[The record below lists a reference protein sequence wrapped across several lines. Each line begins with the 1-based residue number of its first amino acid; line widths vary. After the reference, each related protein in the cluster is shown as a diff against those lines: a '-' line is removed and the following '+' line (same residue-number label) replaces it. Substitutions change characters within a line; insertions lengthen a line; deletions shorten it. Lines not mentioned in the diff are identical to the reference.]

1 MIYYFRMAIFCL
13 FISPVIA
20 QEALILSPES
30 AVKIG
35 LEKNYGIQILRNN
48 ERIAE
53 LNNTL
58 GRAGLLPNVG
68 FNSLANYAS
77 NNTEQKFF
85 NGEVRAG
92 NGAGNLTT
100 RMGLEVNWTAFD
112 GFNMFVER
120 DRLALMEKMSR
131 AETTGQMQTLAAG
144 ILAAYYR
151 LVELERSTENLR
163 YAVSLDRDILDL
175 VKNKKKIGTATG
187 LEVLQSQT
195 RLNSDSARLVLLEN
209 DISRSRM
216 NFNILLNLEPNT
228 PFVLDT
234 SFNNAILPSLDE
246 LILRT
251 RQNHPDLLLTKLQKE
266 QAALRLETV
275 KSSFWPVVTLQAAY
289 NMAFSRSEVGF
300 LLSNRSNGPFIGLTL
315 RYTIFDGQ
323 NRKNDREIALVQ
335 MENAALRETDLLTI
349 LEGRIKTKWSDY
361 AALSGLIA
369 MEQENLNASRQQ
381 SALARELYRLGK
393 TTNFEVRESILQEI
407 QALDR
412 VINAQAR
419 VKQVEIEIFNDA
431 GIPLFPIQ

>member
-1 MIYYFRMAIFCL
+1 M
-13 FISPVIA
+13 
-20 QEALILSPES
+20 
-30 AVKIG
+30 
-35 LEKNYGIQILRNN
+35 EKNFGIQILRNN
-48 ERIAE
+48 ERIAQ
-53 LNNTL
+53 LNNTP
-58 GRAGLLPNVG
+58 GRAGLLPTLGV
-68 FNSLANYAS
+68 NSLANYAS

-85 NGEVRAG
+85 NGETRSG
-92 NGAGNLTT
+92 IGAGNLTT
-100 RMGLEVNWTAFD
+100 RMGLEMNWTAFD

-131 AETTGQMQTLAAG
+131 AETTAQMQTFAAG

-163 YAVSLDRDILDL
+163 YAVTLDRDILDL
-175 VKNKKKIGTATG
+175 VKNKKKIGTANG

-216 NFNILLNLEPNT
+216 NFNILLNLDPNT
-228 PFVLDT
+228 PFTLDT
-234 SFNNAILPSLDE
+234 SFQNAAMPSLEE
-246 LILRT
+246 LLLRT

-289 NMAFSRSEVGF
+289 NVAFSRSEVGF
-300 LLSNRSNGPFIGLTL
+300 LLSNRSNGPFVGLTL

-323 NRKNDREIALVQ
+323 NRKNDQEIALVQ

-349 LEGRIKTKWSDY
+349 LEGRIKTKVSDY
-361 AALSGLIA
+361 SALSNLIS
-369 MEQENLNASRQQ
+369 MEEENLDASRQQ

-431 GIPLFPIQ
+431 GIPLFPVQ

>member
-1 MIYYFRMAIFCL
+1 M
-13 FISPVIA
+13 
-20 QEALILSPES
+20 LSPES

-35 LEKNYGIQILRNN
+35 LEKNFGIQILRNN
-48 ERIAE
+48 ERIAQ
-53 LNNTL
+53 LNNTP
-58 GRAGLLPNVG
+58 GRAGLLPTLGV
-68 FNSLANYAS
+68 NSLANYAS

-85 NGEVRAG
+85 NGDTRSG
-92 NGAGNLTT
+92 IGAGNLTT
-100 RMGLEVNWTAFD
+100 RMGLEMNWTAFD

-131 AETTGQMQTLAAG
+131 AETTAQMQTFAAG

-163 YAVSLDRDILDL
+163 YAVTLDRDILDL
-175 VKNKKKIGTATG
+175 VKNKKKIGTANG

-216 NFNILLNLEPNT
+216 NFNILLNLDPNT
-228 PFVLDT
+228 PFKLDT
-234 SFNNAILPSLDE
+234 RFQNATMPSLDE
-246 LILRT
+246 LLLRT

-300 LLSNRSNGPFIGLTL
+300 LLSNRSNGPFVGLTL

-323 NRKNDREIALVQ
+323 NRKNDQEIAIVQ

-349 LEGRIKTKWSDY
+349 LEGRIKTKVSDY
-361 AALSGLIA
+361 SALSNLIN
-369 MEQENLNASRQQ
+369 MEEENLEASRQQ

-431 GIPLFPIQ
+431 GIPLFPVQ

>member
-1 MIYYFRMAIFCL
+1 MIYIFRMAIFCL
-13 FISPVIA
+13 FISPVFA
-20 QEALILSPES
+20 QEVLVLSPES

-35 LEKNYGIQILRNN
+35 LEKNFSIQILRNN

-53 LNNTL
+53 LNNTP
-58 GRAGLLPNVG
+58 GRAGLLPTLGV
-68 FNSLANYAS
+68 NSLANYAS

-85 NGEVRAG
+85 NGETRSGV
-92 NGAGNLTT
+92 GAGNLTT
-100 RMGLEVNWTAFD
+100 RLGLEANWTAFD

-131 AETTGQMQTLAAG
+131 AETTAQMQTLAAG

-151 LVELERSTENLR
+151 LVELERSTENLK
-163 YAVSLDRDILDL
+163 YAVTLDRDILDL

-228 PFVLDT
+228 PFVLD
-234 SFNNAILPSLDE
+234 SAFQNAHLPPLDE

-251 RQNHPDLLLTKLQKE
+251 RQNHPDVLLTKLQKE

-289 NMAFSRSEVGF
+289 NIAFSRSEVGF

-361 AALSGLIA
+361 AALSNLVL

-431 GIPLFPIQ
+431 GIPLFSIQ

>member
-1 MIYYFRMAIFCL
+1 M
-13 FISPVIA
+13 
-20 QEALILSPES
+20 LSPES

-35 LEKNYGIQILRNN
+35 LEKNFGIQILRNN
-48 ERIAE
+48 ERIAQ
-53 LNNTL
+53 LNNTP
-58 GRAGLLPNVG
+58 GRAGLLPNLGV
-68 FNSLANYAS
+68 NSLANYAS

-85 NGEVRAG
+85 NGETRSG
-92 NGAGNLTT
+92 IGAGNLTT
-100 RMGLEVNWTAFD
+100 RMGLEMNWTAFD

-131 AETTGQMQTLAAG
+131 AETTAQMQTFAAG

-163 YAVSLDRDILDL
+163 YAVTLDRDILDL
-175 VKNKKKIGTATG
+175 VKNKKKIGTANG

-216 NFNILLNLEPNT
+216 NFNILLNLDPNT
-228 PFVLDT
+228 PFTLDT
-234 SFNNAILPSLDE
+234 RFQNANMPSLEE
-246 LILRT
+246 LLLRT
-251 RQNHPDLLLTKLQKE
+251 RQNQPDLLLTKLQKE

-289 NMAFSRSEVGF
+289 NVAFSRSEVGF
-300 LLSNRSNGPFIGLTL
+300 LLSNRSNGPFVGLTL

-323 NRKNDREIALVQ
+323 NRKNDQKIALVQ

-349 LEGRIKTKWSDY
+349 LEGRIKTKVSDY
-361 AALSGLIA
+361 SALSNLIS
-369 MEQENLNASRQQ
+369 MEEENLDASRQQ

-431 GIPLFPIQ
+431 GIPLFPVQ

>member
-1 MIYYFRMAIFCL
+1 M
-13 FISPVIA
+13 
-20 QEALILSPES
+20 LSPES

-35 LEKNYGIQILRNN
+35 LEKNFGIQILRNN
-48 ERIAE
+48 ERIAQ
-53 LNNTL
+53 LNNTP
-58 GRAGLLPNVG
+58 GRAGLLPTLGV
-68 FNSLANYAS
+68 NSLANYAS

-85 NGEVRAG
+85 NGETRSG
-92 NGAGNLTT
+92 IGAGNLTT
-100 RMGLEVNWTAFD
+100 RMGLEMNWTAFD

-131 AETTGQMQTLAAG
+131 AETTAQMQTFAAG

-163 YAVSLDRDILDL
+163 YAVTLDRDILDL
-175 VKNKKKIGTATG
+175 VKNKKKIGTANG

-216 NFNILLNLEPNT
+216 NFNILLNLDPNT
-228 PFVLDT
+228 PFTLDT
-234 SFNNAILPSLDE
+234 SFQNATMPSLEE
-246 LILRT
+246 LLLRT

-289 NMAFSRSEVGF
+289 NVAFSRSEVGF
-300 LLSNRSNGPFIGLTL
+300 LLSNRSNGPFVGLTL

-323 NRKNDREIALVQ
+323 NRKNDQEIALVQ

-349 LEGRIKTKWSDY
+349 LEGRIKTKVSDY
-361 AALSGLIA
+361 SALSNLIS
-369 MEQENLNASRQQ
+369 MEEENLDASRQQ

-431 GIPLFPIQ
+431 GIPLFPVQ

>member
-1 MIYYFRMAIFCL
+1 MIYCFRMAIFCL
-13 FISPVIA
+13 FITSVFA
-20 QEALILSPES
+20 QEAPILSPES

-35 LEKNYGIQILRNN
+35 LEKNFGIQILRNN
-48 ERIAE
+48 ERIAQ
-53 LNNTL
+53 LNNTP
-58 GRAGLLPNVG
+58 GRAGLLPTLGV
-68 FNSLANYAS
+68 NSLANYAS

-85 NGEVRAG
+85 NGETRSG
-92 NGAGNLTT
+92 IGAGNLTT
-100 RMGLEVNWTAFD
+100 RMGLEMNWTAFD

-131 AETTGQMQTLAAG
+131 AETTAQMQTFAAG

-175 VKNKKKIGTATG
+175 VKNKKKIGTANG

-216 NFNILLNLEPNT
+216 NFNILLNLDPNT
-228 PFVLDT
+228 PFTLDT
-234 SFNNAILPSLDE
+234 RFQNATMPSLEE
-246 LILRT
+246 LLLRT

-289 NMAFSRSEVGF
+289 NVAFSRSEVGF
-300 LLSNRSNGPFIGLTL
+300 LLSNRSNGPFVGLTL

-323 NRKNDREIALVQ
+323 NRKNDQEIAMVQ

-349 LEGRIKTKWSDY
+349 LEGRIKTKVSDY
-361 AALSGLIA
+361 SALSNLIN
-369 MEQENLNASRQQ
+369 MEEENLDASRQQ

-431 GIPLFPIQ
+431 GIPLFPVQ

>member
-1 MIYYFRMAIFCL
+1 M
-13 FISPVIA
+13 
-20 QEALILSPES
+20 LSPES

-35 LEKNYGIQILRNN
+35 LEKNFGIQILRNN
-48 ERIAE
+48 ERIAQ
-53 LNNTL
+53 LNNTP
-58 GRAGLLPNVG
+58 GRAGLLPTLGV
-68 FNSLANYAS
+68 NSLANYAS

-85 NGEVRAG
+85 NGETRSG
-92 NGAGNLTT
+92 IGAGNLTT
-100 RMGLEVNWTAFD
+100 RMGLEMNWTAFD

-131 AETTGQMQTLAAG
+131 AETTAQMQTFAAG

-163 YAVSLDRDILDL
+163 YAVTLDRDILDL
-175 VKNKKKIGTATG
+175 VKNKKKIGTANG

-216 NFNILLNLEPNT
+216 NFNILLNLDPNT
-228 PFVLDT
+228 PFKLDT
-234 SFNNAILPSLDE
+234 RFQNATMPSLDE
-246 LILRT
+246 LLLRT

-300 LLSNRSNGPFIGLTL
+300 LLSNRSNGPFVGLTL

-323 NRKNDREIALVQ
+323 NRKNDQEIAIVQ

-349 LEGRIKTKWSDY
+349 LEGRIKTKVSDY
-361 AALSGLIA
+361 SALSNLIN
-369 MEQENLNASRQQ
+369 MEEENLDASRQQ

-431 GIPLFPIQ
+431 GIPLFPVQ

>member
-1 MIYYFRMAIFCL
+1 M
-13 FISPVIA
+13 
-20 QEALILSPES
+20 LSPES

-35 LEKNYGIQILRNN
+35 LEKNFGIQILRNN
-48 ERIAE
+48 ERIAQ
-53 LNNTL
+53 LNNTP
-58 GRAGLLPNVG
+58 GRAGLLPNLGV
-68 FNSLANYAS
+68 NSLANYAS

-85 NGEVRAG
+85 NGETRSG
-92 NGAGNLTT
+92 IGAGNLTT
-100 RMGLEVNWTAFD
+100 RMGLEMNWTAFD

-131 AETTGQMQTLAAG
+131 AETTAQMQTFAAG

-163 YAVSLDRDILDL
+163 YAVTLDRDILDL
-175 VKNKKKIGTATG
+175 VKNKKKIGTANG

-216 NFNILLNLEPNT
+216 NFNILLNLDPNT
-228 PFVLDT
+228 PFMLDT
-234 SFNNAILPSLDE
+234 RFQNANMPSLEE
-246 LILRT
+246 LLLRT

-289 NMAFSRSEVGF
+289 NVAFSRSEVGF
-300 LLSNRSNGPFIGLTL
+300 LLSNRSNGPFVGLTL

-323 NRKNDREIALVQ
+323 NRKNDQEIALVQ

-349 LEGRIKTKWSDY
+349 LEGRIKTKVSDY
-361 AALSGLIA
+361 SALSNLIS
-369 MEQENLNASRQQ
+369 MEEENLDASRQQ

-431 GIPLFPIQ
+431 GIPLFPVQ

>member
-1 MIYYFRMAIFCL
+1 MAIGCL
-13 FISPVIA
+13 FISPLFA

-35 LEKNYGIQILRNN
+35 LEKNFGIRILRNN
-48 ERIAE
+48 ERIAA

-58 GRAGLLPNVG
+58 GRAGLLPTLGVT
-68 FNSLANYAS
+68 SLANYAS

-100 RMGLEVNWTAFD
+100 RLGLEANWTAFD

-131 AETTGQMQTLAAG
+131 AETTAQMQTLAAG

-151 LVELERSTENLR
+151 LVELERSTENLK

-228 PFVLDT
+228 PFVLD
-234 SFNNAILPSLDE
+234 SGFQNATLPPLDE
-246 LILRT
+246 LILRAK
-251 RQNHPDLLLTKLQKE
+251 QNHPDVLLTKLQKE

-289 NMAFSRSEVGF
+289 NLAFSRSEVGF

-323 NRKNDREIALVQ
+323 NRKNDREISLVQ

-361 AALSGLIA
+361 AALSNLIL

-431 GIPLFPIQ
+431 GIPLFSMQ

>member
-1 MIYYFRMAIFCL
+1 MIYIFRMAIFCL
-13 FISPVIA
+13 FISPVFA
-20 QEALILSPES
+20 QEALVLSPES

-35 LEKNYGIQILRNN
+35 LEKNFGIQILRNN

-53 LNNTL
+53 LNNTP
-58 GRAGLLPNVG
+58 GRAGLLPTLGV
-68 FNSLANYAS
+68 NSLANYAS

-85 NGEVRAG
+85 NGETRSGV
-92 NGAGNLTT
+92 GAGNLTT
-100 RMGLEVNWTAFD
+100 RLGLEANWTAFD

-131 AETTGQMQTLAAG
+131 AETTAQMQTLAAG

-151 LVELERSTENLR
+151 LVELERSTENLK
-163 YAVSLDRDILDL
+163 YAVTLDRDILDL

-228 PFVLDT
+228 PFVLD
-234 SFNNAILPSLDE
+234 SAFQNANLPPLDE

-251 RQNHPDLLLTKLQKE
+251 RQNHPDVLLTKLQKE

-289 NMAFSRSEVGF
+289 NIAFSRSEVGF

-361 AALSGLIA
+361 AALSNLVL

-431 GIPLFPIQ
+431 GIPLFSIQ

>member
-393 TTNFEVRESILQEI
+393 TTNFEFRESILQEI

>member
-35 LEKNYGIQILRNN
+35 LEKNFGIQILRNN
-48 ERIAE
+48 ERIAQ
-53 LNNTL
+53 LNNTP
-58 GRAGLLPNVG
+58 GRAGLLPSLGV
-68 FNSLANYAS
+68 NSLANYAS

-85 NGEVRAG
+85 NGETRSG
-92 NGAGNLTT
+92 IGAGNLST

-112 GFNMFVER
+112 GFNMFIER

-216 NFNILLNLEPNT
+216 NFNMLLNLEPNS

-234 SFNNAILPSLDE
+234 SFKNAVLPSLDD

-266 QAALRLETV
+266 QAALRLESV
-275 KSSFWPVVTLQAAY
+275 KSSFWPVLTMQAAY

-315 RYTIFDGQ
+315 RYTIYDGQ
-323 NRKNDREIALVQ
+323 NRKSDKEIAIIQ

-361 AALSGLIA
+361 AALSSLIA

>member
-1 MIYYFRMAIFCL
+1 MAIFCL
-13 FISPVIA
+13 FITPVFA
-20 QEALILSPES
+20 QEASMLSPES

-35 LEKNYGIQILRNN
+35 LEKNFGIQILRNN
-48 ERIAE
+48 ERIAQ
-53 LNNTL
+53 LNNTP
-58 GRAGLLPNVG
+58 GRAGLLPTLGV
-68 FNSLANYAS
+68 NSLANYAS

-85 NGEVRAG
+85 NGETRSG
-92 NGAGNLTT
+92 IGAGNLTT
-100 RMGLEVNWTAFD
+100 RMGLEMNWTAFD

-131 AETTGQMQTLAAG
+131 AETTAQMQTFAAG

-163 YAVSLDRDILDL
+163 YAVTLDRDILDL
-175 VKNKKKIGTATG
+175 VKNKKKIGTANG

-216 NFNILLNLEPNT
+216 NFNILLNLDPNT
-228 PFVLDT
+228 PFKLDT
-234 SFNNAILPSLDE
+234 RFQNATMPSLDE
-246 LILRT
+246 LLLRT

-300 LLSNRSNGPFIGLTL
+300 LLSNRSNGPFVGLTL

-323 NRKNDREIALVQ
+323 NRKNDQEIAIVQ

-349 LEGRIKTKWSDY
+349 LEGRIKTKVSDY
-361 AALSGLIA
+361 SALSNLIN
-369 MEQENLNASRQQ
+369 MEEENLDASRQQ

-431 GIPLFPIQ
+431 GIPLFPVQ

>member
-1 MIYYFRMAIFCL
+1 MAIFCL

>member
-1 MIYYFRMAIFCL
+1 M
-13 FISPVIA
+13 
-20 QEALILSPES
+20 LSPES

-35 LEKNYGIQILRNN
+35 LEKNFGIQILRNN
-48 ERIAE
+48 ERIAQ
-53 LNNTL
+53 LNNTP
-58 GRAGLLPNVG
+58 GRAGLLPTLGV
-68 FNSLANYAS
+68 NSLANYAS

-85 NGEVRAG
+85 NGETRSG
-92 NGAGNLTT
+92 IGAGNLTT
-100 RMGLEVNWTAFD
+100 RMGLEMNWTAFD

-131 AETTGQMQTLAAG
+131 AETTAQMQTFAAG

-163 YAVSLDRDILDL
+163 YAVTLDRDILDL
-175 VKNKKKIGTATG
+175 VKNKKKIGTANG

-216 NFNILLNLEPNT
+216 NFNILLNLDPNT
-228 PFVLDT
+228 PFRLDT
-234 SFNNAILPSLDE
+234 RFQNATMPSLEE
-246 LILRT
+246 LLLRT

-289 NMAFSRSEVGF
+289 NVAFSRSEVGF
-300 LLSNRSNGPFIGLTL
+300 LLSNRSNGPFVGLTL

-323 NRKNDREIALVQ
+323 NRKNDQEIAIVQ

-349 LEGRIKTKWSDY
+349 LEGRIKTKVSDY
-361 AALSGLIA
+361 SALSNLIN
-369 MEQENLNASRQQ
+369 MEEENLDASRQQ

-431 GIPLFPIQ
+431 GIPLFPVQ

>member
-1 MIYYFRMAIFCL
+1 M
-13 FISPVIA
+13 
-20 QEALILSPES
+20 LSPES

-35 LEKNYGIQILRNN
+35 LEKNFGIQILRNN
-48 ERIAE
+48 ERIAQ
-53 LNNTL
+53 LNNTP
-58 GRAGLLPNVG
+58 GRAGLLPNLGV
-68 FNSLANYAS
+68 NSLANYAS

-85 NGEVRAG
+85 NGETRSG
-92 NGAGNLTT
+92 IGAGNLTT
-100 RMGLEVNWTAFD
+100 RMGLEMNWTAFD

-131 AETTGQMQTLAAG
+131 AETTAQMQTFAAG

-163 YAVSLDRDILDL
+163 YAVTLDRDILDL
-175 VKNKKKIGTATG
+175 VKNKKKIGTANG

-216 NFNILLNLEPNT
+216 NFNILLNLDPNT
-228 PFVLDT
+228 PFTLDT
-234 SFNNAILPSLDE
+234 LFQNANMPSLEE
-246 LILRT
+246 LLLRT

-289 NMAFSRSEVGF
+289 NVAFSRSEVGF
-300 LLSNRSNGPFIGLTL
+300 LLSNRSNGPFVGLTL

-323 NRKNDREIALVQ
+323 NRKNDQEIALVQ

-349 LEGRIKTKWSDY
+349 LEGRIKTKVSDY
-361 AALSGLIA
+361 SALSNLIS
-369 MEQENLNASRQQ
+369 MEEENLDASRQQ

-431 GIPLFPIQ
+431 GIPLFPVQ

>member
-1 MIYYFRMAIFCL
+1 M
-13 FISPVIA
+13 
-20 QEALILSPES
+20 LSPES

-35 LEKNYGIQILRNN
+35 LEKNFGIQILRNN
-48 ERIAE
+48 ERIAQ
-53 LNNTL
+53 LNNTP
-58 GRAGLLPNVG
+58 GRAGLLPTLGV
-68 FNSLANYAS
+68 NSLANYAS

-85 NGEVRAG
+85 NGETRSG
-92 NGAGNLTT
+92 IGAGNLTT
-100 RMGLEVNWTAFD
+100 RMGLEMNWTAFD

-120 DRLALMEKMSR
+120 ERLALMEKMSR
-131 AETTGQMQTLAAG
+131 AETTAQMQTFAAG

-163 YAVSLDRDILDL
+163 YAVTLDRDILDL
-175 VKNKKKIGTATG
+175 VKNKKKIGTANG

-216 NFNILLNLEPNT
+216 NFNILLNLDPNT
-228 PFVLDT
+228 PFRLDT
-234 SFNNAILPSLDE
+234 RFQNATMPSLEE
-246 LILRT
+246 LLLRT

-289 NMAFSRSEVGF
+289 NVAFSRSEVGF
-300 LLSNRSNGPFIGLTL
+300 LLSNRSNGPFVGLTL

-323 NRKNDREIALVQ
+323 NRKNDQEIALVQ

-349 LEGRIKTKWSDY
+349 LEGRIKTKVSDY
-361 AALSGLIA
+361 SALSNLIS
-369 MEQENLNASRQQ
+369 MEEENLDASRQQ

-431 GIPLFPIQ
+431 GIPLFPVQ

>member
-1 MIYYFRMAIFCL
+1 M
-13 FISPVIA
+13 
-20 QEALILSPES
+20 LSPES

-35 LEKNYGIQILRNN
+35 LEKNFGIQILRNN
-48 ERIAE
+48 ERIAQ
-53 LNNTL
+53 LNNTP
-58 GRAGLLPNVG
+58 GRAGLLPTLGV
-68 FNSLANYAS
+68 NSLANYAS

-85 NGEVRAG
+85 NGETRSG
-92 NGAGNLTT
+92 IGAGNLTT
-100 RMGLEVNWTAFD
+100 RMGLEMNWTAFD

-131 AETTGQMQTLAAG
+131 AETTAQMQTFAAG

-163 YAVSLDRDILDL
+163 YAVTLDRDILDL
-175 VKNKKKIGTATG
+175 VKNKKKIGTANG

-216 NFNILLNLEPNT
+216 NFNILLNLDPNT
-228 PFVLDT
+228 PFKLDT
-234 SFNNAILPSLDE
+234 RFQNATMPPLDE
-246 LILRT
+246 LLLRT

-300 LLSNRSNGPFIGLTL
+300 LLSNRSNGPFVGLTL

-323 NRKNDREIALVQ
+323 NRKNDQEIAIVQ

-349 LEGRIKTKWSDY
+349 LEGRIKTKVSDY
-361 AALSGLIA
+361 SALSNLIN
-369 MEQENLNASRQQ
+369 MEEENLDASRQQ

-431 GIPLFPIQ
+431 GIPLFPVQ